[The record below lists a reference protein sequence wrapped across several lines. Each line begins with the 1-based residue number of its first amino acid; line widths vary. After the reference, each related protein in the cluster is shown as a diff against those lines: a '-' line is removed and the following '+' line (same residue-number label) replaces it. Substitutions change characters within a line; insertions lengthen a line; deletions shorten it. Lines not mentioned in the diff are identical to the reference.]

1 MSDGIMSRKPAQ
13 SVQSVQPPRA
23 AGINLGAPPFMQK
36 PSIGSSII
44 PAEKTGALGKMD
56 YMRLM
61 KMAEGMTDKQLQQE
75 MVKPELLP
83 QAITAAVAMGRA
95 KTRKASALNQMA
107 KGPKMP
113 TVSEQVLAELSK
125 EDSIDRGLADMAA
138 FAQMS
143 QNMGSPKGGIDRGM
157 NPTMGA
163 KEGGIIKYKNRGQ
176 VTSNP
181 YSLMSGA
188 QAMPVAFDM
197 TNYLGGMGLNRK
209 QEEYARQI
217 AEAAKAQGI
226 SEDRIPYLINTALAE
241 SSLGANP
248 AAFKVTE
255 GDSSA
260 GFYQAVPTTAFDPGF
275 GAQGFQFSEGVSEAL
290 APFRDKNLGPG
301 ALAKQLKGTKYGD
314 SDLYTAMQNELIE
327 NIPGNIN
334 FGIGYQNA
342 LMDRYGGD
350 AELAAIAYNQ
360 GASYADQVKSTMEKA
375 ASGQEGF
382 SEFKGMSAGDVLK
395 SINPDAYAEAYG
407 AKEGQPSYMDRM
419 LGNTTTT
426 KTPKDDDPFT
436 ISPDDP
442 LMLEAA
448 MERGNMRDLADKNVD
463 PITQMTKD
471 RKKYTFVP
479 KEGTGG
485 APKSVTEQKEVGVD
499 PRLPVYDESGK
510 NINME
515 PPDTPLE
522 KTVKKAYQ
530 GTKNFFGNVF
540 APADI
545 AGLDPD
551 AKTTTE
557 TAKVNEKALVNNI
570 ASDIDNQVSNVNL
583 NENPEAAN
591 NAIGN
596 TLNNLNNQNQNV
608 AENKRRSFNE
618 LLSDATDAVNK
629 VGGGVKNQFDAMM
642 NELNKQGAD
651 SEKKFNYMAGL
662 PFFEMAQGVLEGE
675 NWVSGLIKGS
685 TRFAKTAFQ
694 IQKQQQ
700 LMKDK
705 MMDRKIQVAKIDSLI
720 KSGDR
725 TAALKLAGDL
735 SKSDAAIEAARYKQN
750 MDYEKLN
757 ADVIQNLKTEE
768 RKIIENAEF
777 QARVNADTDATIQRL
792 KDSNRY
798 DDKEIDKLRSQIFDY
813 HQGKRVNERLMGKTG
828 ENSVD
833 LYKLLEQLPEKE
845 PGLLSK
851 MTKSTLNWIFSW
863 AD

>member
-1 MSDGIMSRKPAQ
+1 MSRKPAQ
-13 SVQSVQPPRA
+13 SGQPPRA

-44 PAEKTGALGKMD
+44 PAEKTGVLGKMD

-95 KTRKASALNQMA
+95 KTRKASALNEMA

-157 NPTMGA
+157 NPTMGV
-163 KEGGIIKYKNRGQ
+163 KEGGIIKYQNRGL
-176 VTSNP
+176 VSDP
-181 YSLMSGA
+181 YGLMGGKES
-188 QAMPVAFDM
+188 MPLAFDM
-197 TNYLGGMGLNRK
+197 TSYLGGMGLNRK

-217 AEAAKAQGI
+217 AEMAKAQGI

-275 GAQGFQFSEGVSEAL
+275 GAQGFQFSEAVSEAL

-314 SDLYTAMQNELIE
+314 SDLYTAMQRELIE

-342 LMDRYGGD
+342 LMDRYGGN

-382 SEFKGMSAGDVLK
+382 SEFEGMSAGEVLK

-419 LGNTTTT
+419 LGNATT

-436 ISPDDP
+436 IADDDP
-442 LMLEAA
+442 RMLEAA
-448 MERGNMRDLADKNVD
+448 MERSNMPPPPEAASKNVNPRQRALKNQTTLPEGGGTSSNRASLRPRGGPGPLSNIIED
-463 PITQMTKD
+463 TKEVFGVD
-471 RKKYTFVP
+471 DQSTLKKLEEQIETGTRTVGNAKVELTDDEIELKKEEIANLKTKIENNKTVDNAVDKLEVP
-479 KEGTGG
+479 PENKNQVKNDILDINKDFETNANKINVDNNPGAGENFMSNYLTSLENTLGDFKGRSPDELLNIAKQTVEKAGGGVQKLFNGLMDSFNENVDNKTKFNIMSALPFFTAAKAAIVGGQGPLEAILNAVTGG
-485 APKSVTEQKEVGVD
+485 AQAAMQVRAYEDKRKDAQDKKKLLLG
-499 PRLPVYDESGK
+499 RLQVALEAGK
-510 NINME
+510 QDQVVKLMTQMSANDAAIYKATTDGNIKMLE
-515 PPDTPLE
+515 LE
-522 KTVKKAYQ
+522 KSASEWYGDKRSELIRDTDFV
-530 GTKNFFGNVF
+530 
-540 APADI
+540 
-545 AGLDPD
+545 AGMD
-551 AKTTTE
+551 
-557 TAKVNEKALVNNI
+557 AKVNEVI
-570 ASDIDNQVSNVNL
+570 AMLEKSNLDKDQLSQQLPVIRQ
-583 NENPEAAN
+583 AVKDDY
-591 NAIGN
+591 
-596 TLNNLNNQNQNV
+596 LNNYIY
-608 AENKRRSFNE
+608 
-618 LLSDATDAVNK
+618 
-629 VGGGVKNQFDAMM
+629 GG
-642 NELNKQGAD
+642 
-651 SEKKFNYMAGL
+651 KK
-662 PFFEMAQGVLEGE
+662 
-675 NWVSGLIKGS
+675 S
-685 TRFAKTAFQ
+685 
-694 IQKQQQ
+694 
-700 LMKDK
+700 
-705 MMDRKIQVAKIDSLI
+705 
-720 KSGDR
+720 
-725 TAALKLAGDL
+725 
-735 SKSDAAIEAARYKQN
+735 
-750 MDYEKLN
+750 
-757 ADVIQNLKTEE
+757 
-768 RKIIENAEF
+768 
-777 QARVNADTDATIQRL
+777 
-792 KDSNRY
+792 
-798 DDKEIDKLRSQIFDY
+798 
-813 HQGKRVNERLMGKTG
+813 
-828 ENSVD
+828 NSVQAI
-833 LYKLLEQLPEKE
+833 LGRIQEEK
-845 PGLLSK
+845 PGFFQRAYSRLF
-851 MTKSTLNWIFSW
+851 N
-863 AD
+863 